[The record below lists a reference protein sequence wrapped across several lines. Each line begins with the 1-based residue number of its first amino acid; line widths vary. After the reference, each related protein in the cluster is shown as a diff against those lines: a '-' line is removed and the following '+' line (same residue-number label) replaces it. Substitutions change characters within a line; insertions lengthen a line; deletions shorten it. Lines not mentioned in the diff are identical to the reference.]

1 MKNII
6 LDNWLSKIIG
16 KQSYCLQ
23 LVEKNFKKQNLP
35 KGKMF
40 IWTKIPSGNIKKLVY
55 FQKLGFYVVDSN
67 IQLSLTKKMI
77 EIKNTNVRFAEP
89 GDEKGVRALAR
100 VAFKHNRFNSDPQ
113 ISKKVACKIKEEWA
127 GNYFSG
133 KRGRWMVVVEYKK
146 NIVGFLQLIRK
157 NYKTIVID
165 LIAVDKRNRGKGLAK
180 TMISYASINCLGSH
194 GAIEVG
200 TQIANTESLA
210 LYAKLGFGI
219 ISSSYVLHRHQ

>member
-23 LVEKNFKKQNLP
+23 LAEKNFKKQNLP

-55 FQKLGFYVVDSN
+55 FQKLGFYVVDNN

-100 VAFKHNRFNSDPQ
+100 VAFKHNRFN
-113 ISKKVACKIKEEWA
+113 E
-127 GNYFSG
+127 
-133 KRGRWMVVVEYKK
+133 VVITYA
-146 NIVGFLQLIRK
+146 
-157 NYKTIVID
+157 VI
-165 LIAVDKRNRGKGLAK
+165 
-180 TMISYASINCLGSH
+180 
-194 GAIEVG
+194 
-200 TQIANTESLA
+200 
-210 LYAKLGFGI
+210 
-219 ISSSYVLHRHQ
+219 